1 MKKTLGQ
8 RVHELRMKKGL
19 SVQELARMAE
29 VSASYIYA
37 IEAGARGSHI
47 DKLTRIARILDTNL
61 TDLWPGQS

>member
-8 RVHELRMKKGL
+8 RVHELRMQKGL